1 MADLK
6 ETSEQAAKRASFIHD
21 EGEFDNQPN
30 FVAEEIAYENNGI
43 KGIVNSPFVCGAAL
57 LASFGGLSFGY
68 DQGVISLILVMPQ
81 FIDQFPQVDPDAPK
95 YGFHTGFLTGML
107 ELGAFV
113 GCLFFPYLADRISRK
128 WGISIATAFFCVG
141 AIIQTAANE
150 YDTLV
155 AGRFIGGIGVGTLA
169 MGAPLYISE
178 IAPPNLRGSLM
189 VLEAISIVIGAVV
202 AYWITYG
209 TRYVLAL
216 AYLTRYFAHIF
227 IASNRAVEGDWA
239 FRLPFLLQM
248 VPALVVG
255 IGIHLFPFSPRWLA
269 LRDRKT
275 ESLISLAQL
284 RRLPPSDETVQL
296 EWRGILTEVRFQ
308 REIMHNQYPDTGPA
322 MLELKGWIDLFRPRY
337 LRRTA
342 VAIAIPF
349 FQQFSGINAFVYY
362 APTFLSRLGQS
373 YNTSLI
379 LSGLVNV
386 VQLVASIP
394 TLVYLDKI
402 GRRKLAIF
410 GGIAMAIP
418 HLIMA
423 GIYERFSDK
432 WTSHK
437 GAGWF
442 GVALIYIYVACYAA
456 SYGPLAWV
464 LPAEVFP
471 SSRRAK
477 GVGLATAT
485 IWLANFIVGVVVPQM
500 LVSLGWGTF
509 LFFGLFCVAAATFSF
524 FFVPETANKSLEQ
537 VADVFGDTLN
547 NTEDEMQARIER
559 EIWTETRNQS

>member
-1 MADLK
+1 MHVEDNPRAVK
-6 ETSEQAAKRASFIHD
+6 KTSFSHEDRIDGHFFAVGQM
-21 EGEFDNQPN
+21 
-30 FVAEEIAYENNGI
+30 AYESNGI
-43 KGIVNSPFVCGAAL
+43 RGILNSPFVCGAAL

-81 FIDQFPQVDPDAPK
+81 FIDQFPEIDTDAPG
-95 YGFHTGFLTGML
+95 YGFNVGFLTGML

-128 WGISIATAFFCVG
+128 WGISIATGFFCVG
-141 AIIQTAANE
+141 AIMQTAANE
-150 YDTLV
+150 YGTLV

-209 TRYVLAL
+209 TRA
-216 AYLTRYFAHIF
+216 ID
-227 IASNRAVEGDWA
+227 GDWA
-239 FRLPFLLQM
+239 FRLPFFLQM
-248 VPALVVG
+248 IPALVVG
-255 IGIHLFPFSPRWLA
+255 FGIHLFPFSPRWLA
-269 LRDRKT
+269 LRGRKE
-275 ESLISLAQL
+275 ESLLSLAQL
-284 RRLPPSDETVQL
+284 RRLPPSDETVQS
-296 EWRGILTEVRFQ
+296 EWRGIITEVRFQ
-308 REIMHNQYPDTGPA
+308 REIMHNQYPNTAPA
-322 MLELKGWIDLFRPRY
+322 MLELRGWLDLFRPRY

-349 FQQFSGINAFVYY
+349 FQQFSGINAFMYY
-362 APTFLSRLGQS
+362 APTFYSRLGQS
-373 YNTSLI
+373 YDMSLI

-386 VQLVASIP
+386 VQLVASVP
-394 TLVYLDKI
+394 TLLFLDGI
-402 GRRKLAIF
+402 GRRKLAII
-410 GGIAMAIP
+410 GGVAMAIP

-423 GIYERFSDK
+423 GIYGSFSDS

-437 GAGWF
+437 GVGWF

-485 IWLANFIVGVVVPQM
+485 IWLANFIIGVVVPQM

-509 LFFGLFCVAAATFSF
+509 LFFGLFCVAAALFSF
-524 FFVPETANKSLEQ
+524 LFVPETSNKSLEQ
-537 VADVFGDTLN
+537 VAGVFGDGFRH
-547 NTEDEMQARIER
+547 DEQEIQARIER
-559 EIWTETRNQS
+559 EVWNETSMQA

>member
-1 MADLK
+1 MADHNDN
-6 ETSEQAAKRASFIHD
+6 SAQAAKKKASFIHD
-21 EGEFDNQPN
+21 EERSEDHLDFAVEQ
-30 FVAEEIAYENNGI
+30 IANERNGI
-43 KGIVNSPFVCGAAL
+43 KGILNSPFVCGAAL
-57 LASFGGLSFGY
+57 LASFGGFSFGY

-81 FIDQFPQVDPDAPK
+81 FIDQFPQIDSNAPS
-95 YGFHTGFLTGML
+95 YGFHVGFLTGML

-113 GCLFFPYLADRISRK
+113 GCIFFPYLADRISRK
-128 WGISIATAFFCVG
+128 WGISIATAFFCIG

-150 YDTLV
+150 YDALV

-189 VLEAISIVIGAVV
+189 VLEAISIVIGAIV

-209 TRYVLAL
+209 TRA
-216 AYLTRYFAHIF
+216 IQ
-227 IASNRAVEGDWA
+227 GDWS

-248 VPALVVG
+248 IPALIVG
-255 IGIHLFPFSPRWLA
+255 GGIHLFPFSPRWLA
-269 LRDRKT
+269 LRDRK
-275 ESLISLAQL
+275 EEGLVSLAQL
-284 RRLPPSDETVQL
+284 RQLPSSDETVQL

-308 REIMHNQYPDTGPA
+308 RQVMHSDYPNTGSA
-322 MLELKGWIDLFRPRY
+322 MMELKGWIDLFRPRY

-373 YNTSLI
+373 YRMSLI

-386 VQLVASIP
+386 VQLAAGIP
-394 TLVYLDKI
+394 TLVFLDSI
-402 GRRKLAIF
+402 GRRKLAIT
-410 GGIAMAIP
+410 GGFAMAIP

-423 GIYERFSDK
+423 GIYGRFSDS

-437 GAGWF
+437 GVGWF

-485 IWLANFIVGVVVPQM
+485 IWLANFIIGTVVPQM

-509 LFFGLFCVAAATFSF
+509 LFFGLFCVAGGIFSF
-524 FFVPETANKSLEQ
+524 LFVPETSNKSLEQ
-537 VADVFGDTLN
+537 VAGVFGDDLHH
-547 NTEDEMQARIER
+547 DEVEIRAQIER
-559 EIWTETRNQS
+559 EVWRETSMQAHV

>member
-1 MADLK
+1 MADTK
-6 ETSEQAAKRASFIHD
+6 DTAEHAAKKASFFHD
-21 EGEFDNQPN
+21 EDEADVNPN
-30 FVAEEIAYENNGI
+30 SAVEDITYESNGL
-43 KGIVNSPFVCGAAL
+43 KGIVNSPYVCGAAL

-81 FIDQFPQVDPDAPK
+81 FIDQFPEVDPAAPK

-113 GCLFFPYLADRISRK
+113 GCLFFPYIADRISRK
-128 WGISIATAFFCVG
+128 SGISVATVFFCVG

-189 VLEAISIVIGAVV
+189 VLEAISIVVGAVV

-209 TRYVLAL
+209 TR
-216 AYLTRYFAHIF
+216 
-227 IASNRAVEGDWA
+227 AVSGDWA

-248 VPALVVG
+248 IPALVVG
-255 IGIHLFPFSPRWLA
+255 FGIHLFPFSPRWLA
-269 LRDRKT
+269 LRDRK
-275 ESLISLAQL
+275 EDSLASLAKL
-284 RRLPPSDETVQL
+284 RRLPPSDETVLL

-308 REIMHNQYPDTGPA
+308 KEIMHNQYPNTGPA
-322 MLELKGWIDLFRPRY
+322 MLEIKGWIDLFRPRY

-373 YNTSLI
+373 YDTALI

-386 VQLVASIP
+386 FQLVASIP
-394 TLVYLDKI
+394 TLIFLDKI

-410 GGIAMAIP
+410 GGVAMAIP

-423 GIYERFSDK
+423 GIYERFSDS

-437 GAGWF
+437 GVGWF

-485 IWLANFIVGVVVPQM
+485 IWLANFIIGVVVPQM

-509 LFFGLFCVAAATFSF
+509 LFFGLFCVAAAIFAF

-537 VADVFGDTLN
+537 VAGVFGDVLN
-547 NTEDEMQARIER
+547 DSEDEIQARIER
-559 EIWTETRNQS
+559 EIWAETHPQV

>member
-1 MADLK
+1 MADMQDLPVQ
-6 ETSEQAAKRASFIHD
+6 TAKKASYIHD
-21 EGEFDNQPN
+21 EDAFDGQPSL
-30 FVAEEIAYENNGI
+30 VTEEIAYERNGL
-43 KGIVNSPFVCGAAL
+43 KGIVNSPYVCGAAL

-81 FIDQFPQVDPDAPK
+81 FIDQFPQVDSNAPR

-113 GCLFFPYLADRISRK
+113 GCLFFPYVADRISRK
-128 WGISIATAFFCVG
+128 WGISIATGFFCVG

-209 TRYVLAL
+209 TR
-216 AYLTRYFAHIF
+216 
-227 IASNRAVEGDWA
+227 AVSGDWA

-248 VPALVVG
+248 IPALVVG
-255 IGIHLFPFSPRWLA
+255 FGIHLFPFSPRWLA

-275 ESLISLAQL
+275 ESLMSLAQL
-284 RRLPPSDETVQL
+284 RRLPPTDETVQS

-308 REIMHNQYPDTGPA
+308 REIMHNQHPNTGPA
-322 MLELKGWIDLFRPRY
+322 MLELKGWMDLFRPRY

-386 VQLVASIP
+386 VQLVASFP
-394 TLVYLDKI
+394 TLLYLDKI

-410 GGIAMAIP
+410 GGVAMAIP

-423 GIYERFSDK
+423 GIYERFSDS

-437 GAGWF
+437 GVGWF
-442 GVALIYIYVACYAA
+442 GVALIYVYVACYAA

-485 IWLANFIVGVVVPQM
+485 IWLANFIIGVMVPQM

-509 LFFGLFCVAAATFSF
+509 LFFGLFCVAAAVFSF

-537 VADVFGDTLN
+537 VAGVFGDSLN
-547 NTEDEMQARIER
+547 HTEDEIQARIEQ
-559 EIWTETRNQS
+559 EIWAETRERASNQAGA